1 MATLT
6 PALARLVEQLSRLP
20 GIGEKTA
27 TRLAMFI
34 LGAGRE
40 YVESLAEAIWAV
52 KTETTLCRVCF
63 ALAEGERCAVCT
75 DPRRTPES
83 LCIVEDPADLLAI
96 ERSHEY
102 TGRYHVLHGVLS
114 PLDGVGPEDLK
125 IAPLVERLRHGEIKE
140 VIIATNPNVEGEATA
155 LYLAKIIKPLGIGV
169 SRIAHGIP
177 MGGDVEYTDAVTL
190 GRAIEGRREM

>member
-1 MATLT
+1 MVLT
-6 PALARLVEQLSRLP
+6 PALARLVQELGRLP

-40 YVESLAEAIWAV
+40 YVENLAEAIWAV
-52 KTETTLCRVCF
+52 KTETTLCKECF
-63 ALAEGERCAVCT
+63 GLAEGALCVICS
-75 DPRRTPES
+75 DPQRSVES
-83 LCIVEDPADLLAI
+83 ICIVEEPADLMAV

-102 TGRYHVLHGVLS
+102 KGLYHVLHGVLA
-114 PLDGVGPEDLK
+114 PLDGIGPEDLK
-125 IAPLVERLRHGEIKE
+125 IAPLLERLRCDGTKE
-140 VIIATNPNVEGEATA
+140 VIVATNPNVEGEATA
-155 LYLAKIIKPLGIGV
+155 LYLAKVIKPLGIRV
-169 SRIAHGIP
+169 SRIAYGIP

>member
-1 MATLT
+1 MMLT
-6 PALARLVEQLSRLP
+6 PALARLVQELGRLP

-52 KTETTLCRVCF
+52 KTETTLCKECF
-63 ALAEGERCAVCT
+63 GLAEGDLCVICS
-75 DPRRTPES
+75 DPQRSVES
-83 LCIVEDPADLLAI
+83 ICIVEDPADLMAV

-102 TGRYHVLHGVLS
+102 KGLYHVLHGVLA
-114 PLDGVGPEDLK
+114 PLDGIGPEDLK
-125 IAPLVERLRHGEIKE
+125 IAPLLERLRRDGTKE
-140 VIIATNPNVEGEATA
+140 VIVATNPNVEGEATA
-155 LYLAKIIKPLGIGV
+155 LYLAKIIKPLGIQV